1 MGGDWHMP
9 KLRQHLAGGGINFT
23 NCGWQGWESVERS
36 FCTGRERRGD
46 ASRRDATAAAAAFS
60 PSPLPVFCTPLL
72 LTAACS
78 PPGALQT
85 LQTSRSAGE
94 QSRGWEMVAV
104 LWQHCCGRLSSQP
117 LLQLRSNGAVRRA
130 CSLSP
135 GCEI

>member
-23 NCGWQGWESVERS
+23 NCGWQWGGS
-36 FCTGRERRGD
+36 CPAGERRG
-46 ASRRDATAAAAAFS
+46 AAPRRDATAAAAAFS

-72 LTAACS
+72 LTGPCS

-85 LQTSRSAGE
+85 LQTLRSAGE

-117 LLQLRSNGAVRRA
+117 LLQLRSNGAVRCA